1 MKTEEEIDTI
11 VYYPTDTDKQI
22 ISGLCNEII
31 DILAP
36 LRVEQ
41 KAFALVELV
50 SSFEDVSG
58 IKFQAILQTYN
69 ESKEE

>member
-1 MKTEEEIDTI
+1 MEKSKIDTI
-11 VYYPTDTDKQI
+11 IYYPTDTDKQI

-31 DILAP
+31 DMLEP
-36 LRVEQ
+36 LRIEQ
-41 KAFALVELV
+41 KSFLLAQLV

-58 IKFQAILQTYN
+58 IKIQAILQTYN